1 MVIDGSTK
9 LKTVVIAQC
18 RLSSTR
24 LPGKALL
31 PLAEKPVLEWVLS
44 AMKKV
49 HADDYYVA
57 VDFDSEQALRPVIEK
72 CGWKVFAGPLEDV
85 LERYLKAIEVSGAD
99 LVIRAT
105 CDNPFLFYEAADS
118 LLNEFLRREQTVPCD
133 YITYSGLPHGS
144 GVEIFKASSLRKAA
158 ENTQDPYDHEHVGPA
173 LYNHREKFRC
183 EFIKAPKRWYYPEL
197 RTTIDT
203 LFDYFKAENLAEE
216 IISKTGKTGP
226 FTTEQ
231 ILEGLNAE
239 SVKNPVLFV
248 PCVKKGCGTG
258 HLRRC
263 LELTL
268 AVKGRIC
275 IPEDSGLEEIAALV
289 DEYKA
294 RGLRDSQIISV
305 LSDIHNYSLVVTDPF
320 VSDSGMLKKYA
331 SETKLACIDDGN
343 QKAYE
348 ADYLLTVLPPLDVKS
363 EVNFSEPA
371 FIPLPENKRGSA
383 PEKIRKVIV
392 TVGGE
397 DPAGLAE
404 TSAAIMAGEG
414 YDVTLVKNCAAGE
427 NLSAVRVLDR
437 VENLKEHLAEYD
449 LCITHFG
456 FTAFEA
462 LGAGIKVVLL
472 SSSDLHEK
480 LAVRYGFAC
489 VKKGQLNKD
498 SLLKAVHY
506 SFDASVSF
514 NSSESKKLSSFIREL
529 AAGKKYRCPVCRKEG
544 AFEDEVVF
552 RTEHRTFRKCR
563 HCGMQYISY
572 TMQNIETE
580 YNHDYFFDDYKK
592 QYGKTYLDDFSSIK
606 QQCVRRMQI
615 IDSIYKKRRSSSA
628 PMILD
633 VGCAMGPFLS
643 AAADSGWFSYG
654 TDVSSEAVEYIQQ
667 KLNFPASCSRFPDF
681 DSVQEFGIEQFDAV
695 TMWYVIEH
703 FQDLDSVLKAVSSLV
718 KKNGVFAF
726 STPSASGVSAKY
738 RRESFYRNSPAD
750 HYSLWELDK
759 AAGILRKY
767 GFKIVQ
773 VVSTGIHPER
783 HPLVEKNRWTEKSFQ
798 FGMLRAAMKLRKTG
812 DTFEVYCKKI

>member
-1 MVIDGSTK
+1 M
-9 LKTVVIAQC
+9 KTVVIAQC

-57 VDFDSEQALRPVIEK
+57 VDYDSEHALRPVIEK
-72 CGWKVFAGPLEDV
+72 CGWKIVAGPLEDV

-99 LVIRAT
+99 VVIRAT

-118 LLNEFLRREQTVPCD
+118 LLNEFLRREHTVPCD

-144 GVEIFKASSLRKAA
+144 GVEIFKSSSLKQAA
-158 ENTQDPYDHEHVGPA
+158 EKTKDLYDHEHVGPS
-173 LYNHREKFRC
+173 LYNHRENFCC
-183 EFIKAPKRWYYPEL
+183 EFVKAPKRWYYPEL

-203 LFDYFKAENLAEE
+203 VFDYFKAENLADA

-263 LELTL
+263 LEL
-268 AVKGRIC
+268 AHEVKGRIY
-275 IPEDSGLEEIAALV
+275 IPENSDLEGIESLV
-289 DEYKA
+289 SECKV
-294 RGLRDSQIISV
+294 RGLRDSQIVTV
-305 LSDIHNYSLVVTDPF
+305 LTDIEKYSLVVADPF
-320 VSDSGMLKKYA
+320 VSDAGMLRKYA
-331 SETKLACIDDGN
+331 SVTKLVCMDDGN
-343 QKAYE
+343 QKASE
-348 ADYLLTVLPPLDVKS
+348 ADYLLTVLPPLESKT
-363 EVNFSEPA
+363 EVNLSEPA
-371 FIPLPENKRGSA
+371 FIPLPENRRCGEAVST
-383 PEKIRKVIV
+383 PEEIKKVIV
-392 TVGGE
+392 AVGGE
-397 DPAGLAE
+397 DPADIAE
-404 TSAAIMAGEG
+404 TSAVIMAGEG
-414 YDVTLVKNCAAGE
+414 YEVTLVKKNAAGDR
-427 NLSAVRVLDR
+427 LSGVKILES
-437 VENLKEHLAEYD
+437 VENLKEHFAEYD

-480 LAVRYGFAC
+480 LAVRYGFSC

-498 SLLKAVHY
+498 SLMKAVKDAFEVTLP
-506 SFDASVSF
+506 FDL
-514 NSSESKKLSSFIREL
+514 SESKNLSSFIKEL
-529 AAGKKYRCPVCRKEG
+529 AAGKKYCCPVCRKKD

-552 RTEHRTFRKCR
+552 RTENRTFRKCR

-572 TMQNIETE
+572 TVQNAATE

-606 QQCVRRMQI
+606 QQCVRRMQV

-633 VGCAMGPFLS
+633 IGCAMGPFLS
-643 AAADSGWFSYG
+643 AASDSGWFSYG

-718 KKNGVFAF
+718 KKHGVFAF
-726 STPSASGVSAKY
+726 STPSASGVSARY

-759 AAGILRKY
+759 AAGILKKY
-767 GFKIVQ
+767 GFKVVQ
-773 VVSTGIHPER
+773 IVSTGIHPER
-783 HPLVEKNRWTEKSFQ
+783 HPLAEKNRWTEKSFQ
-798 FGMLRAAMKLRKTG
+798 FGMLRTAMKICKTG

>member
-1 MVIDGSTK
+1 M
-9 LKTVVIAQC
+9 KTVVIAQC

-57 VDFDSEQALRPVIEK
+57 VDYDSEHALRPVIEK
-72 CGWKVFAGPLEDV
+72 CGWKIVAGPLEDV

-99 LVIRAT
+99 VVIRAT

-118 LLNEFLRREQTVPCD
+118 LLNEFLRREHTVPCD

-144 GVEIFKASSLRKAA
+144 GVEIFKSSSLKQAA
-158 ENTQDPYDHEHVGPA
+158 EKTKDLYDHEHVGPS
-173 LYNHREKFRC
+173 LYNHRENFCC
-183 EFIKAPKRWYYPEL
+183 EFVKAPKRWYYPEL

-203 LFDYFKAENLAEE
+203 VFDYFKAENLADA

-263 LELTL
+263 LEL
-268 AVKGRIC
+268 AHEVKGRIY
-275 IPEDSGLEEIAALV
+275 IPENSDLEGIESLV
-289 DEYKA
+289 SECKV
-294 RGLRDSQIISV
+294 RGLRDSQIVTV
-305 LSDIHNYSLVVTDPF
+305 LTDIEKYSLVVADPF
-320 VSDSGMLKKYA
+320 VSDAGMLRNYA
-331 SETKLACIDDGN
+331 SVTKLVCMDDGN
-343 QKAYE
+343 QKASE
-348 ADYLLTVLPPLDVKS
+348 ADYLLTVLPPLEAKT
-363 EVNFSEPA
+363 EVNLSEPA
-371 FIPLPENKRGSA
+371 FIPLPENRRCGEAVST
-383 PEKIRKVIV
+383 PEEIKKVIV
-392 TVGGE
+392 AVGGE

-414 YDVTLVKNCAAGE
+414 YDVTLVKNCAAGGK
-427 NLSAVRVLDR
+427 LSAVRVLDR

-480 LAVRYGFAC
+480 LAVRYGFSC

-498 SLLKAVHY
+498 SLMKAVKDAFEVTLP
-506 SFDASVSF
+506 FDL
-514 NSSESKKLSSFIREL
+514 SESKNLSSFIKEL
-529 AAGKKYRCPVCRKEG
+529 AAGKKYCCPVCRKKD

-552 RTEHRTFRKCR
+552 RTENRTFRKCR

-572 TMQNIETE
+572 TVQNAATE

-606 QQCVRRMQI
+606 QQCVRRMQVI
-615 IDSIYKKRRSSSA
+615 NSIYKKRRSSSA

-633 VGCAMGPFLS
+633 IGCAMGPFLS
-643 AAADSGWFSYG
+643 AASDSGWFSYG

-718 KKNGVFAF
+718 KKHGVFAF
-726 STPSASGVSAKY
+726 STPSASGVSARY

-759 AAGILRKY
+759 AAGILKKY
-767 GFKIVQ
+767 GFKVVQ
-773 VVSTGIHPER
+773 IVSTGIHPER
-783 HPLVEKNRWTEKSFQ
+783 HPLAEKNRWTEKSFQ
-798 FGMLRAAMKLRKTG
+798 FGMLRTAMKICKTG